1 MNKFNLMIRK
11 VSIGSDY
18 KAAMH
23 YVLGQSVLG
32 ENYTIHLIQVDEKSR
47 NTKIWIEANNE
58 VVLWKEFSSSMPMSI
73 EYNINF

>member
-1 MNKFNLMIRK
+1 MIRK

>member
-1 MNKFNLMIRK
+1 MIRK

-32 ENYTIHLIQVDEKSR
+32 GNYIIHLIQVDEKSS
-47 NTKIWIEANNE
+47 NTKIWIEADNE
-58 VVLWKEFSSSMPMSI
+58 VVLWKEFSSSMPISI

>member
-1 MNKFNLMIRK
+1 MIRK

-32 ENYTIHLIQVDEKSR
+32 ENYTIHLIQVDEKSG

-58 VVLWKEFSSSMPMSI
+58 VVLWKEFSSSMPISI

>member
-1 MNKFNLMIRK
+1 MIRK

-32 ENYTIHLIQVDEKSR
+32 GNYTIHLIQVEEKSG

-58 VVLWKEFSSSMPMSI
+58 VVLWKEFSSSMPISI

>member
-1 MNKFNLMIRK
+1 MIRK

-32 ENYTIHLIQVDEKSR
+32 GNYTIHLIQVEEK
-47 NTKIWIEANNE
+47 
-58 VVLWKEFSSSMPMSI
+58 VLRKQIYFQTTQ
-73 EYNINF
+73 NFNGVNRPIFLPLLTE